1 MVKDPL
7 AAKFAREPS
16 NAVVRDLAPRLTLA
30 LYQPD
35 IPQNCGTMLRMCAC
49 LGVEAAIIEPSGFP
63 TSDRH
68 FRRAGMDYL
77 DALDV
82 RRHASF
88 AAFEAWRSEA
98 GRRLV
103 LLSTKAAVPYVAAT
117 FRASDVLLVGRES
130 AGVPDSVHTAADL
143 RVVIPMAPRLRSL
156 NVAVAAAMV
165 VGEALRQ
172 IDGLHGDPSMG

>member
-1 MVKDPL
+1 M
-7 AAKFAREPS
+7 
-16 NAVVRDLAPRLTLA
+16 LA

-49 LGVEAAIIEPSGFP
+49 LGVAAAIIEPAGFP

-77 DALDV
+77 DAV
-82 RRHASF
+82 EISRHASF
-88 AAFEAWRSEA
+88 ARFDAWRRAA

-103 LLSTKAAVPYVAAT
+103 LLTTRAPRDYTHAA
-117 FRASDVLLVGRES
+117 FRADDILLVGRES
-130 AGVPDSVHTAADL
+130 AGVPDDVHAAADE
-143 RVVIPMAPRLRSL
+143 RVTVPMVPPLRSL

-172 IDGLHGDPSMG
+172 IARADDA